1 MRRNGQKLPKE
12 EIRAGG
18 KRGWLTFMKMPAGQ
32 PVWTA
37 KLTGPN
43 GGNVLPELMSATVTG
58 ISDGIL
64 ISGHVERR
72 GEPLPVRQTWY
83 CKPTEPP
90 EGWTSDERPN
100 DGRPKP
106 GRRG

>member
-1 MRRNGQKLPKE
+1 MRRDGQKLTKD

-58 ISDGIL
+58 VSGGIL
-64 ISGHVERR
+64 IQGLVERR
-72 GEPLPVRQTWY
+72 GQIAPVRQAWY
-83 CKPTEPP
+83 CEPTEVPKGFAP
-90 EGWTSDERPN
+90 
-100 DGRPKP
+100 DGRPFDGRP
-106 GRRG
+106 RDGRRG